1 MGDRSGSSSRRARP
15 ASHRALT
22 SAPELPAGPLPV
34 TTGTVELHRDVGD
47 PTGVTVVLNG
57 VASSHLDLADPTRL
71 DFEYMQQM
79 AAVIDRLGEP
89 GAPLRVVHLGAAG
102 CTMARYVQAVRPG
115 SHQLAIEL
123 DATLVVLVRTWFDL
137 PRAPLLK
144 LRAGDARAELAG
156 LPSASADVIIR
167 DVFAGALTPDHVTT
181 IEFTRDVAR
190 VLRPGGIYLAN
201 CADRPPL
208 DLARAEVATLR
219 TVFADVAATAEPG
232 QLRGRRYGNLVLA
245 GTDRPGLLASADL
258 ARAVRS
264 LPAPTRLLHGKDL
277 AAFAG
282 HAVPRVDDVGAG
294 KAGATDTVEAPSGSD
309 GASTVE

>member
-1 MGDRSGSSSRRARP
+1 MVS
-15 ASHRALT
+15 
-22 SAPELPAGPLPV
+22 
-34 TTGTVELHRDVGD
+34 TGTVELHRDRDD
-47 PTGVTVVLNG
+47 PDGVTVVLNG
-57 VASSHLDLADPTRL
+57 VPSSHLDLADPTRL
-71 DFEYMQQM
+71 EFEYMQQM

-89 GAPLRVVHLGAAG
+89 GAPLRVIHLGAAG

-123 DATLVVLVRTWFDL
+123 DAALVSLVRTWFDL

-144 LRAGDARAELAG
+144 LRTGDARAELAG

-167 DVFAGALTPDHVTT
+167 DVFAGAATPGHVTT

-208 DLARAEVATLR
+208 DEARSELATLR
-219 TVFADVAATAEPG
+219 AVFADVAATAEPG

-245 GTDRPGLLASADL
+245 GTQAPGLLASADL
-258 ARAVRS
+258 ARAIRS

-277 AAFAG
+277 TAFVG
-282 HAVPRVDDVGAG
+282 HAVPRTDDPV
-294 KAGATDTVEAPSGSD
+294 ATDHAADDLAADTFEAPSGSD
-309 GASTVE
+309 GASTVD

>member
-1 MGDRSGSSSRRARP
+1 VS
-15 ASHRALT
+15 
-22 SAPELPAGPLPV
+22 
-34 TTGTVELHRDVGD
+34 TGTVELHRDRDD
-47 PTGVTVVLNG
+47 PDGVTVVLNG
-57 VASSHLDLADPTRL
+57 VPSSHLDLADPTRL
-71 DFEYMQQM
+71 EFEYMQQM

-89 GAPLRVVHLGAAG
+89 GAPLRVIHLGAAG

-123 DATLVVLVRTWFDL
+123 DAALVSLVRTWFDL

-144 LRAGDARAELAG
+144 LRTGDARTELAG

-167 DVFAGALTPDHVTT
+167 DVFAGAATPEHVTT

-208 DLARAEVATLR
+208 DEARSELATLR
-219 TVFADVAATAEPG
+219 AVFADVAATAEPG

-245 GTDRPGLLASADL
+245 GTQAPGLLASADL
-258 ARAVRS
+258 ARAIRS

-277 AAFAG
+277 TAFVG
-282 HAVPRVDDVGAG
+282 HAVPRTDGPVATDHVADDVAR
-294 KAGATDTVEAPSGSD
+294 DTFEAPSRSD
-309 GASTVE
+309 GASTVD

>member
-1 MGDRSGSSSRRARP
+1 M
-15 ASHRALT
+15 
-22 SAPELPAGPLPV
+22 
-34 TTGTVELHRDVGD
+34 VELHRDPGD
-47 PTGVTVVLNG
+47 PTGVTVVING
-57 VASSHLDLADPTRL
+57 VPSSHLDLADPSRL
-71 DFEYMQQM
+71 EFEYMQQM
-79 AAVIDRLGEP
+79 ATMIDRYGEP
-89 GAPLRVVHLGAAG
+89 GTPLRVVHLGAAG

-123 DATLVVLVRTWFDL
+123 DAALVGLVRTWFDL

-144 LRAGDARAELAG
+144 LRTGDARAELAG
-156 LPSASADVIIR
+156 LPSGSADVIIR
-167 DVFAGALTPDHVTT
+167 DVFAGAVTPDHVTT

-208 DLARAEVATLR
+208 DRARAEVATLR
-219 TVFADVAATAEPG
+219 AVFADVAATAEPG

-245 GTDRPGLLASADL
+245 GTNRPGLLASADL

-264 LPAPTRLLHGKDL
+264 LPAPTRLLHGKEL
-277 AAFAG
+277 TAFAG
-282 HAVPRVDDVGAG
+282 HAVPRTDDVMVVGR
-294 KAGATDTVEAPSGSD
+294 TIEAPSGSA